1 MGGKAVD
8 CVDLRAHPNFL
19 VENCYGGNA
28 VDDLARQGA
37 IAGEAYFQGVAG
49 ERFAVRNSG
58 AVAVVEGV
66 GDHGCEYMT
75 GGVVAVLGDTGRNFA
90 AGMSGGIAYVYDEH
104 GSFKPLCN
112 LAGVDLETKIAP
124 PEPGPTDAPG
134 RPRQRSV
141 SVEDSGMG
149 DPLRFDAERLRILV
163 ERHLLFT
170 GSARA
175 RALLDDWDTA
185 LTHFVKIVPRDYRRA
200 LLDLRAEQT
209 AAKTAA
215 E

>member
-1 MGGKAVD
+1 M
-8 CVDLRAHPNFL
+8 
-19 VENCYGGNA
+19 ENIIVGNT
-28 VDDLARQGA
+28 VLYGA

-58 AVAVVEGV
+58 AVAVVEGC

-75 GGVVAVLGDTGRNFA
+75 GGVVLVLGATGRNFA
-90 AGMSGGIAYVYDEH
+90 AGMSGGIAYVYDEQAR
-104 GSFKPLCN
+104 FKKLCN
-112 LAGVDLETKIAP
+112 LAGVDLEPIAP
-124 PEPGPTDAPG
+124 PEIGLVDAPG
-134 RPRQRSV
+134 RPRQRAV

-163 ERHLLFT
+163 ERHLLYT

-175 RALLDDWDTA
+175 RELLDDWENA
-185 LTHFVKIVPRDYRRA
+185 LSRFVKVMPRDYRRA

-209 AAKTAA
+209 AARTAA